1 MAKVKPPPYEQRCI
15 LTMKVELAM
24 AFGEGE

>member
-1 MAKVKPPPYEQRCI
+1 MAKVKPSPYEQRCI
-15 LTMKVELAM
+15 LIMEAELAI